1 MEVEIASS
9 GALGIILLFGVG
21 IWLVFVLLY
30 LQNISGYLRRIAN
43 ASDNQRYQTMD
54 NLGMWVVILIL
65 AFVVWRLWDK
75 IDAMTDRFHERI
87 DKLESEAKYPKDDWK
102 DNG

>member
-1 MEVEIASS
+1 MEVEIVSS
-9 GALGIILLFGVG
+9 GMVGVILLVG
-21 IWLVFVLLY
+21 FVAWLIAVFILL
-30 LQNISGYLRRIAN
+30 LDIHGYLRRIAN
-43 ASDNQRYQTMD
+43 ASDNQRYQIMD
-54 NLGMWVVILIL
+54 NWGMWVVILIL

-102 DNG
+102 NNG

>member
-1 MEVEIASS
+1 
-9 GALGIILLFGVG
+9 
-21 IWLVFVLLY
+21 
-30 LQNISGYLRRIAN
+30 
-43 ASDNQRYQTMD
+43 MD